1 MTLDKNMKKQSVIT
15 IYLKDKIDAKILNNA
30 LIKIGLTSV
39 SIEIKNL
46 ENYENY
52 YYLAFNNNINIDTIN
67 SSYFIKIDEKKSC
80 LYINSTIENID
91 IYLKIKEILFKEK
104 ILNEI
109 YDKANEYK
117 DNYKQYEAKTDN
129 IIKRIEAKKL
139 GQYNLFIIKHFI
151 KYIIDK
157 YKVELILSKNYSK
170 KDNKIKIHS
179 EIKNIDKKSNKK
191 YIILACINQRKA
203 QIKDKKEEIKEIIKD
218 FDYSTKKDYKNEI
231 ARIENHINNTI
242 KELENIQIQNFGN
255 EHIFM
260 IDKINGLIEG
270 FNRIYKNAYNKKN
283 NESSL
288 SYIMDIEIEENT
300 NLDLVKTIDIN
311 DFK

>member
-1 MTLDKNMKKQSVIT
+1 MTLDKNIKKQSIIT
-15 IYLKDKIDAKILNNA
+15 IYLKDKIDAEILNNT

-67 SSYFIKIDEKKSC
+67 SSYFIKIDEKNSC
-80 LYINSTIENID
+80 LHINSAIENID
-91 IYLKIKEILFKEK
+91 IYLKVKEILFKEK

-129 IIKRIEAKKL
+129 IIKRIETKKS

-157 YKVELILSKNYSK
+157 YK
-170 KDNKIKIHS
+170 
-179 EIKNIDKKSNKK
+179 
-191 YIILACINQRKA
+191 
-203 QIKDKKEEIKEIIKD
+203 
-218 FDYSTKKDYKNEI
+218 
-231 ARIENHINNTI
+231 
-242 KELENIQIQNFGN
+242 KEL
-255 EHIFM
+255 
-260 IDKINGLIEG
+260 
-270 FNRIYKNAYNKKN
+270 
-283 NESSL
+283 
-288 SYIMDIEIEENT
+288 T
-300 NLDLVKTIDIN
+300 
-311 DFK
+311 